1 MSAKYIDRW
10 LILLIAMLLMACSN
24 EDDIPAEECY
34 LEVYVYAP
42 GRPIV
47 TRGDVGEIAPS
58 EEAER
63 KVDTLQ
69 IWVFKHADG
78 SLVSYKGEKPTF
90 LNEEAIGQQKFQMKI
105 DKTFADNP
113 ENVDVYVVA
122 NAKSCGLSSLD
133 ESTTRAQLDAAQI
146 SGDYFGTRT
155 TRLTQSVSD
164 DGLPMSAVLRNQ
176 PVAGHFPTL
185 RIGSVSEIATMALTR
200 AVSKMRFVICRVN
213 EESTA
218 DKQLVSIDDISLDAR
233 QIPDASYVIPREDH
247 SGYAYS
253 HEAISFGGVAK
264 GDIPQVKDPLIYVYE
279 TQKAQ
284 EYEGL
289 INAAVKA
296 RNLKQIG
303 LTYFRESPKQISG
316 TIKYT
321 HTKGGTHQETV
332 DFSISTPG
340 DFLRNHTWIVY
351 IYFMDS
357 TVHVLTITDIGVKDW
372 VKDPE
377 EDDVTFHNW

>member
-47 TRGDVGEIAPS
+47 TRGDVGETPS

-63 KVDTLQ
+63 KVNTLQ
-69 IWVFKHADG
+69 IWVFKHVNG
-78 SLVSYKGEKPTF
+78 SLVSYKDTTATY
-90 LNEEAIGQQKFQMKI
+90 LNEAAGQEKFMMRL
-105 DKTFADNP
+105 DRTFAGSP

-133 ESTTRAQLDAAQI
+133 ESTTRAQLDDAKI
-146 SGDYFGTRT
+146 SGNNFGTEE
-155 TRLTQSVSD
+155 LTQSVPA

-176 PVAGHFPTL
+176 PVTGHFPTL
-185 RIGSVSEIATMALTR
+185 RIGTASQMATMELTR
-200 AVSKMRFVICRVN
+200 AVSKLRFVVCRVK
-213 EESTA
+213 EEDTA
-218 DKQLVSIDDISLDAR
+218 DKKLERIDDISIDAG
-233 QIPDASYVIPREDH
+233 QIPEASYIIPRDNY
-247 SGYAYS
+247 SSYTYS
-253 HEAISFGGVAK
+253 HKPVIYGGVGK
-264 GDIPQVKDPLIYVYE
+264 NDIPQVENPLIYVYE

-284 EYEGL
+284 EYEDL
-289 INAAVKA
+289 INAAVNAGK
-296 RNLKQIG
+296 LKQIG

-372 VKDPE
+372 VIDPE
-377 EDDVTFHNW
+377 EEDVTFHNW

>member
-1 MSAKYIDRW
+1 MLLSA
-10 LILLIAMLLMACSN
+10 MFLMACNN

-42 GRPIV
+42 GHAII
-47 TRGDVGEIAPS
+47 TRADVGTVAPS
-58 EEAER
+58 VALENQVNNL
-63 KVDTLQ
+63 K
-69 IWVFKHADG
+69 IWVYRHGDG
-78 SLVSYKGEKPTF
+78 RLVSYKDTTATY
-90 LNEEAIGQQKFQMKI
+90 LNEAAGQEKFMMKV
-105 DKTFADNP
+105 DRTFAGSP

-146 SGDYFGTRT
+146 SGNYFGTEE
-155 TRLTQSVSD
+155 LTQSVPA

-176 PVAGHFPTL
+176 PVTGHFPTL
-185 RIGSVSEIATMALTR
+185 RIGTASQMATMELTR
-200 AVSKMRFVICRVN
+200 AVSKLRFVVCRVK
-213 EESTA
+213 EEGTA
-218 DKQLVSIDDISLDAR
+218 DKKLEGIDDISIDAG
-233 QIPDASYVIPREDH
+233 QIPEASYIIPRDNY
-247 SGYAYS
+247 SSYTYS
-253 HEAISFGGVAK
+253 HEPVSYGGVETS
-264 GDIPQVKDPLIYVYE
+264 DIPEVEDPLIYVYE

-284 EYEGL
+284 EYEDL
-289 INAAVKA
+289 INAAVNAGK
-296 RNLKQIG
+296 LKQIG

-377 EDDVTFHNW
+377 EEDVTFHNW

>member
-1 MSAKYIDRW
+1 MLLSA
-10 LILLIAMLLMACSN
+10 MFLMACNN

-42 GRPIV
+42 GHAII
-47 TRGDVGEIAPS
+47 TRADVGTVAPS
-58 EEAER
+58 VAEENR
-63 KVDTLQ
+63 VNNLK
-69 IWVFKHADG
+69 IWVYRHGDG
-78 SLVSYKGEKPTF
+78 RLVSYKDTTATY
-90 LNEEAIGQQKFQMKI
+90 LNEVAGQEKFMMRL
-105 DKTFADNP
+105 DRTFARSP

-122 NAKSCGLSSLD
+122 NAKSCGLSGLGA
-133 ESTTRAQLDAAQI
+133 TTSRADLDAAQI
-146 SGDYFGTRT
+146 SGDYFGTT
-155 TRLTQSVSD
+155 PTRLTQSVPA

-213 EESTA
+213 EEQTA
-218 DKQLVSIDDISLDAR
+218 DKQLVRIDDISLDAR
-233 QIPDASYVIPREDH
+233 QIPEASYIIPREDH

-253 HEAISFGGVAK
+253 HAAISFGGVAK
-264 GDIPQVKDPLIYVYE
+264 EDIPEVENPLIYVYE

-284 EYEGL
+284 EYEDL
-289 INAAVKA
+289 INTAVNNTAVNERK
-296 RNLKQIG
+296 LKQVG

-357 TVHVLTITDIGVKDW
+357 TVHVLTITDIGVKKW
-372 VKDPE
+372 VIDPE
-377 EDDVTFHNW
+377 EEDVTFHNW

>member
-1 MSAKYIDRW
+1 MLLSA
-10 LILLIAMLLMACSN
+10 MFLMACNN

-42 GRPIV
+42 GHAII
-47 TRGDVGEIAPS
+47 TRADVGTVAPS
-58 EEAER
+58 LATENR
-63 KVDTLQ
+63 VNNLK
-69 IWVFKHADG
+69 IWVYRHGDG
-78 SLVSYKGEKPTF
+78 RLVSYKDTTATY
-90 LNEEAIGQQKFQMKI
+90 LNEAAGQEKFMMKV
-105 DKTFADNP
+105 DRTFARSP

-146 SGDYFGTRT
+146 SGDYFGTEV
-155 TRLTQSVSD
+155 LTQSVPD
-164 DGLPMSAVLRNQ
+164 GPDGGLPMSAVLRNQ
-176 PVAGHFPTL
+176 PVTGHFPTL
-185 RIGSVSEIATMALTR
+185 RIGTVSQMATMELTR
-200 AVSKMRFVICRVN
+200 AVSKLRFVVCRVK
-213 EESTA
+213 EEDTA
-218 DKQLVSIDDISLDAR
+218 DKKLEGIDDISIDAG
-233 QIPDASYVIPREDH
+233 QIPEASYIIPRDNY
-247 SGYAYS
+247 SGYTYS
-253 HEAISFGGVAK
+253 HEPVSYGGVRTN
-264 GDIPQVKDPLIYVYE
+264 DIPEVEDPLIYVYE

-284 EYEGL
+284 EYEDL
-289 INAAVKA
+289 INAAVNAGK
-296 RNLKQIG
+296 LKQIG

-372 VKDPE
+372 VTDPE
-377 EDDVTFHNW
+377 EEDVTFHNW

>member
-24 EDDIPAEECY
+24 EDDIPAEDCF
-34 LEVYVYAP
+34 LDIYVYSP

-58 EEAER
+58 AEEER
-63 KVDTLQ
+63 KVNNLK
-69 IWVFKHADG
+69 IWVYRHGDG
-78 SLVSYKGEKPTF
+78 RLVSYKDTTATYLNKAGQEKF
-90 LNEEAIGQQKFQMKI
+90 MMRL
-105 DKTFADNP
+105 DRTFARSP

-122 NAKSCGLSSLD
+122 NAESCGLSNLD
-133 ESTTRAQLDAAQI
+133 ENTTRAQLDDAKI
-146 SGDYFGTRT
+146 SGNYFGTKE
-155 TRLTQSVSD
+155 LTQSAA

-176 PVAGHFPTL
+176 PVTGHFPTL
-185 RIGSVSEIATMALTR
+185 RIGTASQMATMELTR
-200 AVSKMRFVICRVN
+200 AVSKLRFVVCRVK
-213 EESTA
+213 EEDTA
-218 DKQLVSIDDISLDAR
+218 DKKLEGIDDISIDAG
-233 QIPDASYVIPREDH
+233 QIPEASYIIPRDNY
-247 SGYAYS
+247 SSYTYS
-253 HEAISFGGVAK
+253 HEPVIYGGVGK
-264 GDIPQVKDPLIYVYE
+264 NDIPEVEDPLIYVYE

-284 EYEGL
+284 EYEAL

-296 RNLKQIG
+296 GNLKQIG

-377 EDDVTFHNW
+377 EEDVTFHNW

>member
-1 MSAKYIDRW
+1 MLLSA
-10 LILLIAMLLMACSN
+10 MFLMACNN

-47 TRGDVGEIAPS
+47 TRGDVGETPS

-63 KVDTLQ
+63 KVNTLQ
-69 IWVFKHADG
+69 IWVYRHGDG
-78 SLVSYKGEKPTF
+78 RLVSYKDTTATY
-90 LNEEAIGQQKFQMKI
+90 LNEAAGQEKFMMKV
-105 DKTFADNP
+105 DRTFARSP

-146 SGDYFGTRT
+146 SGNYFGTKV
-155 TRLTQSVSD
+155 LTQSVSD

-218 DKQLVSIDDISLDAR
+218 DKRLERIDDISLDAG

-264 GDIPQVKDPLIYVYE
+264 EDIPEVGNPLIYVYE

-372 VKDPE
+372 VIDPE
-377 EDDVTFHNW
+377 EEDVTFHNW

>member
-47 TRGDVGEIAPS
+47 TRGDVGETPS

-63 KVDTLQ
+63 KVNNLK
-69 IWVFKHADG
+69 IWVYRHGDG
-78 SLVSYKGEKPTF
+78 RLVSYKDTTATY
-90 LNEEAIGQQKFQMKI
+90 LNEAAGQEKFMMKV
-105 DKTFADNP
+105 DRTFARSP

-122 NAKSCGLSSLD
+122 NAKSCGLSGLD

-146 SGDYFGTRT
+146 SGNYFGTEE
-155 TRLTQSVSD
+155 LTQSVPA

-264 GDIPQVKDPLIYVYE
+264 GDIPQVEDPLIYVYE

-284 EYEGL
+284 EYEDL
-289 INAAVKA
+289 INAAVNAGK
-296 RNLKQIG
+296 LKQIG

-377 EDDVTFHNW
+377 EEDVTFHNW

>member
-1 MSAKYIDRW
+1 MLLSA
-10 LILLIAMLLMACSN
+10 MFLMACNN

-34 LEVYVYAP
+34 LEVYVYSP

-58 EEAER
+58 EKAER
-63 KVDTLQ
+63 TVKTLQ
-69 IWVFKHADG
+69 IWVFKHVNG
-78 SLVSYKGEKPTF
+78 SLVSYKDTTATY
-90 LNEEAIGQQKFQMKI
+90 LNEAAGREKFMMRL
-105 DKTFADNP
+105 DRTFARSP

-122 NAKSCGLSSLD
+122 NAASCGLTLG
-133 ESTTRAQLDAAQI
+133 ESTTREALDAAQI
-146 SGDYFGTRT
+146 AQISGVDYFGTST
-155 TRLTQSVSD
+155 LTKDVPEN
-164 DGLPMSAVLRNQ
+164 GLPMSAVLRNQ
-176 PVAGHFPTL
+176 PITGRFPTL
-185 RIGSVSEIATMALTR
+185 RVGTESEMATLQLTR

-218 DKQLVSIDDISLDAR
+218 DKQLVGIDDISLDAR

-284 EYEGL
+284 EYEDL

-372 VKDPE
+372 VIDPE
-377 EDDVTFHNW
+377 EEDVTFHNW

>member
-1 MSAKYIDRW
+1 MLLSA
-10 LILLIAMLLMACSN
+10 MFLMACNN

-42 GRPIV
+42 GHAII
-47 TRGDVGEIAPS
+47 TRADVGTVAPS
-58 EEAER
+58 VASENR
-63 KVDTLQ
+63 VNNLK
-69 IWVFKHADG
+69 IWVYRHGDG
-78 SLVSYKGEKPTF
+78 RLVSYKDTTATY
-90 LNEEAIGQQKFQMKI
+90 LNEAAGQEKFMMRL
-105 DKTFADNP
+105 DRTFAGSP

-122 NAKSCGLSSLD
+122 NAASCGLSSLG
-133 ESTTRAQLDAAQI
+133 ENTTRAQLDAAQI
-146 SGDYFGTRT
+146 SGNYFGTGV
-155 TRLTQSVSD
+155 LTQSVPA

-176 PVAGHFPTL
+176 PVTGHFPTL
-185 RIGSVSEIATMALTR
+185 RIGTVSQMATMELTR
-200 AVSKMRFVICRVN
+200 AVSKLRFVVCRVK
-213 EESTA
+213 EEDTA
-218 DKQLVSIDDISLDAR
+218 DKKLEGIDDISIDAG
-233 QIPDASYVIPREDH
+233 QIPKASYIIPRDN
-247 SGYAYS
+247 YS
-253 HEAISFGGVAK
+253 SYTYSLEPVSYGGVRTN
-264 GDIPQVKDPLIYVYE
+264 DIPEVEDPLIYVYE

-284 EYEGL
+284 EYEDL
-289 INAAVKA
+289 INAAVNAGK
-296 RNLKQIG
+296 LKQIG

-357 TVHVLTITDIGVKDW
+357 TVHVLTITNIGVKDW

-377 EDDVTFHNW
+377 EEDVTFHNW

>member
-1 MSAKYIDRW
+1 MNAIHTYKW
-10 LILLIAMLLMACSN
+10 LMLLMAVLLMACSS
-24 EDDIPAEECY
+24 EGDAPSDDCY

-42 GRPIV
+42 GHAVI
-47 TRGDVGEIAPS
+47 TRADVGTVAPS
-58 EEAER
+58 LATENR
-63 KVDTLQ
+63 VNDLKV
-69 IWVFKHADG
+69 WVFRHSDG
-78 SLVSYKGEKPTF
+78 KRVSYLDTIPAY
-90 LNEEAIGQQKFQMKI
+90 LNETDGQEKFLMRI
-105 DKTFADNP
+105 DRTFAENP

-122 NAKSCGLSSLD
+122 NAKSCGLSGLGA
-133 ESTTRAQLDAAQI
+133 TTSRADLDAAQI
-146 SGDYFGTRT
+146 RDDYFGTT
-155 TRLTQSVSD
+155 PLTQSVPA

-200 AVSKMRFVICRVN
+200 AVSKMRFVICRVK

-218 DKQLVSIDDISLDAR
+218 DKQLVRIDDISLDAG
-233 QIPDASYVIPREDH
+233 QIPDASYIIPREDH

-253 HEAISFGGVAK
+253 HEAIRFGGGLDK
-264 GDIPQVKDPLIYVYE
+264 GDIPEVENPLIYVYE

-289 INAAVKA
+289 INTAV
-296 RNLKQIG
+296 NDGILKQVG
-303 LTYFRESPKQISG
+303 LTYFRESPLQISG
-316 TIKYT
+316 TIRYT
-321 HTKGGTHQETV
+321 FTKGGSWQEATV
-332 DFSISTPG
+332 PFAISTPG

-372 VKDPE
+372 VKDTE
-377 EDDVTFHNW
+377 EGDVTFHNW

>member
-47 TRGDVGEIAPS
+47 TRGDVGETPS

-63 KVDTLQ
+63 KVNTLQ
-69 IWVFKHADG
+69 IWVYRHGDG
-78 SLVSYKGEKPTF
+78 RLVSYKDTTATY
-90 LNEEAIGQQKFQMKI
+90 LNEAAGQEKFMMRL
-105 DKTFADNP
+105 DRTFAGSP

-122 NAKSCGLSSLD
+122 NAASCGLSSLG
-133 ESTTRAQLDAAQI
+133 ENTTKAQLDAAQI
-146 SGDYFGTRT
+146 SGNYFGTGV
-155 TRLTQSVSD
+155 LTQSVPA

-176 PVAGHFPTL
+176 PVTGHFPTL
-185 RIGSVSEIATMALTR
+185 RIGTVSQMATMELTR
-200 AVSKMRFVICRVN
+200 AVSKLRFVVCRVK
-213 EESTA
+213 EEDTA
-218 DKQLVSIDDISLDAR
+218 DKKLKGIDDISIDAG
-233 QIPDASYVIPREDH
+233 QIPKASYIIPRDN
-247 SGYAYS
+247 YS
-253 HEAISFGGVAK
+253 SYTYSLEPVSYGGVRTN
-264 GDIPQVKDPLIYVYE
+264 DIPQVENPLIYVYE

-284 EYEGL
+284 EYEDL
-289 INAAVKA
+289 INAAVNDGK
-296 RNLKQIG
+296 LKQIG

-357 TVHVLTITDIGVKDW
+357 TVHVLTITDIGVKKW
-372 VKDPE
+372 VIDPE
-377 EDDVTFHNW
+377 EEDVTFHNW

>member
-1 MSAKYIDRW
+1 MHIGRW
-10 LILLIAMLLMACSN
+10 LMLLSAMFLMACSN

-42 GRPIV
+42 GHAII
-47 TRGDVGEIAPS
+47 TRADVGTVAPS
-58 EEAER
+58 VALENR
-63 KVDTLQ
+63 VNNLK
-69 IWVFKHADG
+69 IWVYRHGDG
-78 SLVSYKGEKPTF
+78 RLVSYKDTTATY
-90 LNEEAIGQQKFQMKI
+90 LNEAAGQEKFMMKV
-105 DKTFADNP
+105 DRTFAGSP

-133 ESTTRAQLDAAQI
+133 ESTTRAQLDDAKI
-146 SGDYFGTRT
+146 SGNNFGTEE
-155 TRLTQSVSD
+155 LTQSVPA

-176 PVAGHFPTL
+176 PVTGHFPTL
-185 RIGSVSEIATMALTR
+185 RIGTASQMATMELTR

-218 DKQLVSIDDISLDAR
+218 DKQLVGIDDISLDAG
-233 QIPDASYVIPREDH
+233 QIPDASYIIPREDH

-253 HEAISFGGVAK
+253 HEAIRFGGVGK
-264 GDIPQVKDPLIYVYE
+264 NDIPEVKDPLIYVYE

-284 EYEGL
+284 EYEDL

-296 RNLKQIG
+296 GELKQIG

-377 EDDVTFHNW
+377 EEDVTFHNW

>member
-1 MSAKYIDRW
+1 MHIGRW
-10 LILLIAMLLMACSN
+10 LMLLSAMFLMACNN

-58 EEAER
+58 EKAER
-63 KVDTLQ
+63 TVKTLQ
-69 IWVFKHADG
+69 IWVYRHGDG
-78 SLVSYKGEKPTF
+78 RLVSYKDTTATY
-90 LNEEAIGQQKFQMKI
+90 LNEAAGQEKFMMKV
-105 DKTFADNP
+105 DRTFARSP

-146 SGDYFGTRT
+146 SGNYFGTEE
-155 TRLTQSVSD
+155 LTQSVPA

-176 PVAGHFPTL
+176 PVTGHFPTL
-185 RIGSVSEIATMALTR
+185 RIGTASQMATMELTR
-200 AVSKMRFVICRVN
+200 AVSKLRFVVCRVK
-213 EESTA
+213 EEGTA
-218 DKQLVSIDDISLDAR
+218 DKKLEGIDDISIDAG
-233 QIPDASYVIPREDH
+233 QIPEASYIIPRDNY
-247 SGYAYS
+247 SSYTYS
-253 HEAISFGGVAK
+253 HESVSYGGVRK
-264 GDIPQVKDPLIYVYE
+264 SDIPEVEDPLIYVYE

-284 EYEGL
+284 EYEDL
-289 INAAVKA
+289 INAAVNE
-296 RNLKQIG
+296 RILKQVG

-372 VKDPE
+372 VIDPE
-377 EDDVTFHNW
+377 EEDVTFHNW

>member
-1 MSAKYIDRW
+1 MHIGRW
-10 LILLIAMLLMACSN
+10 LMLLSAMFLMACNN

-42 GRPIV
+42 GHAIV
-47 TRGDVGEIAPS
+47 TRADVGTVAPS
-58 EEAER
+58 VASENR
-63 KVDTLQ
+63 VNNLK
-69 IWVFKHADG
+69 IWVYRHGDG
-78 SLVSYKGEKPTF
+78 RLVSYKDTTATY
-90 LNEEAIGQQKFQMKI
+90 LNEAAGQEKFMMKV
-105 DKTFADNP
+105 DRTFARSP

-146 SGDYFGTRT
+146 SGNYFGTGV
-155 TRLTQSVSD
+155 LTQSVPD

-200 AVSKMRFVICRVN
+200 AVSKMRFVICRVK

-253 HEAISFGGVAK
+253 HETIRFGGVAK
-264 GDIPQVKDPLIYVYE
+264 GDIPQVENPLIYVYE

-284 EYEGL
+284 EYEDL
-289 INAAVKA
+289 INAAVNAGK
-296 RNLKQIG
+296 LKQIG

-377 EDDVTFHNW
+377 EEDVTFHNW

>member
-1 MSAKYIDRW
+1 MLLSA
-10 LILLIAMLLMACSN
+10 MFLMACNN

-47 TRGDVGEIAPS
+47 TRGDVGETPS

-63 KVDTLQ
+63 KVNTLQ
-69 IWVFKHADG
+69 IWVYRHGDG
-78 SLVSYKGEKPTF
+78 RLVSYKDTTATY
-90 LNEEAIGQQKFQMKI
+90 LNEAAGQEKFMMKV
-105 DKTFADNP
+105 DRTFARSP

-146 SGDYFGTRT
+146 SGDYFGTEV
-155 TRLTQSVSD
+155 LTQSVPD
-164 DGLPMSAVLRNQ
+164 GPDGGLPMSAVLRNQ
-176 PVAGHFPTL
+176 PVTGHFPTL
-185 RIGSVSEIATMALTR
+185 RIGTVSQMATMELTR
-200 AVSKMRFVICRVN
+200 AVSKLRFVVCRVK
-213 EESTA
+213 EEDTA
-218 DKQLVSIDDISLDAR
+218 DKKLEGIDDISIDAG
-233 QIPDASYVIPREDH
+233 QIPEASYIIPRDNY
-247 SGYAYS
+247 SGYTYS
-253 HEAISFGGVAK
+253 HEPVSYGGVRTN
-264 GDIPQVKDPLIYVYE
+264 DIPEVEDPLIYVYE

-284 EYEGL
+284 EYEDL
-289 INAAVKA
+289 INAAVNAGK
-296 RNLKQIG
+296 LKQIG

-372 VKDPE
+372 VTDPE
-377 EDDVTFHNW
+377 EEDVTFHNW